1 MTNANELP
9 EQARSPIEG
18 PYATC
23 AEVQLSTLSTRA
35 AATVSSWLI
44 TSDDFHPAW
53 TQWTL
58 YAVHLRE
65 VPGVYT
71 PTFHFL
77 DATHEIGI
85 LALNPDTHVTV
96 EDMGRPDWR
105 MRYLLPPNLAL
116 QFIGTDDEMRYVV
129 ALMAWSVSAGHHSPE
144 PPGSGGADSDWGRG
158 WLASI
163 TKTLAHSRGEAHA
176 S

>member
-1 MTNANELP
+1 MADLP
-9 EQARSPIEG
+9 PEARSPIRG
-18 PYATC
+18 PYANC
-23 AEVQLSTLSTRA
+23 VEVQLSALSTRA

-44 TSDDFHPAW
+44 TSAKFHPAW

-65 VPGVYT
+65 VPGVSAPAFQY
-71 PTFHFL
+71 PG
-77 DATHEIGI
+77 ATHEVGL
-85 LALNPDTHVTV
+85 LALNPDTRVTA

-116 QFIGTDDEMRYVV
+116 QFTATDDEMRHVC
-129 ALMAWSVSAGHHSPE
+129 ALMCWSISAGHHSPE
-144 PPGSGGADSDWGRG
+144 PALSGGPDSDWGRG

-163 TKTLAHSRGEAHA
+163 TKTLAHFRGEVHA
-176 S
+176 P